1 MPRRRS
7 DPLERWLAAKA
18 RRNCLPQTLR
28 RYRRIGDRATEA
40 LRDQGRPADP
50 RAWALSDALF
60 LKEYFHRDSWT
71 LGILSDF
78 VAFFGNPVIREAG
91 IPPKGSP
98 KKVRWL
104 SREEAEAAVRVTAD
118 DPLLAL
124 LVLLGLGQGLRRVEW
139 KRLRVEDVNLKELR
153 ILVRGKGRSTPKL
166 VWSSLHP
173 AFPEVFLRYLQYRQT
188 IVQRF
193 LERFPGSPVPP
204 EVFLH
209 QYRRELRGYSDQGM
223 DLLVARIERKLR
235 RAGIDLHVSSH
246 MFRRTGATLLEE
258 ALLREP
264 GGPVDGV
271 YRVVQGFLRHENI
284 ATTMRYL
291 EANPGRQRDALER
304 YRRLLPWPELAT
316 RDGGTQ
322 AGKVEPAVRR
332 SDPGEGEPG
341 EKPTGRAASR
351 QESSPSLLEE
361 KLPAIITRAPPP
373 RCPSRSGPGTPATP
387 DQATNR
393 DVVA

>member
-1 MPRRRS
+1 MPHRRV

-28 RYRRIGDRATEA
+28 RYRRIGERAVEA
-40 LRDQGRPADP
+40 LREQGRPADP
-50 RAWALSDALF
+50 RAWGLSDALF
-60 LKEYFHRDSWT
+60 LKDYFHRDSWA

-91 IPPKGSP
+91 IPPTGSP

-104 SREEAEAAVRVTAD
+104 SREEAEAVVRFTAD
-118 DPLLAL
+118 DPVLAL
-124 LVLLGLGQGLRRVEW
+124 VVLLGLGQGLRRVEW

-173 AFPEVFLRYLQYRQT
+173 AFPEVFLRYLQHRQK

-209 QYRRELRGYSDQGM
+209 QYRRELKGYSDQGL
-223 DLLVARIERKLR
+223 DLLVARIERKLHR
-235 RAGIDLHVSSH
+235 SGIDLHVSSH

-304 YRRLLPWPELAT
+304 YRRLLPWPDLAT
-316 RDGGTQ
+316 REGPVRSEQGG
-322 AGKVEPAVRR
+322 
-332 SDPGEGEPG
+332 SEPG
-341 EKPTGRAASR
+341 RTSWLVTKPREKPLDETMTGSGLLP
-351 QESSPSLLEE
+351 SP
-361 KLPAIITRAPPP
+361 PGGNGPPDAEGLAGPVRTFP
-373 RCPSRSGPGTPATP
+373 RKP
-387 DQATNR
+387 
-393 DVVA
+393 